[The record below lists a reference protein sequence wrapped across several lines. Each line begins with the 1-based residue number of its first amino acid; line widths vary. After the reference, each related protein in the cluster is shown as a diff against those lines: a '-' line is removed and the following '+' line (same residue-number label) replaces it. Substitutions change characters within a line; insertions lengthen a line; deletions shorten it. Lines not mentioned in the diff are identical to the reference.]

1 MEETE
6 RAEFPIYTWQLWTA
20 QTEGSAAALQTR
32 GPADL
37 GMVLIIHLRPPQLS
51 SSKSYEG

>member
-6 RAEFPIYTWQLWTA
+6 RAEFPIYTWQLWAA

-37 GMVLIIHLRPPQLS
+37 GMVLIVHLRPPQLS